1 MGVDN
6 SDCLQKGVKD
16 CGAYKLHS
24 PPGKIGGNLVGKGRA
39 GTAAVINGLTIP
51 ELEQILVKTAEFFLN
66 LQKHLSVLNCG
77 QNFPAVADDIL
88 ILKQRIHVIR
98 RVLRNG
104 YGIETVKSLP
114 EVFPFIQDTFPG
126 QSCLKAFQKKHLKK
140 IGIIQS

>member
-6 SDCLQKGVKD
+6 SDCLQKGVQD
-16 CGAYKLHS
+16 CGAYKSHTPLS
-24 PPGKIGGNLVGKGRA
+24 KIGRNLVGKGRT
-39 GTAAVINGLTIP
+39 GTSAVINGLTIP

-77 QNFPAVADDIL
+77 QNFSAVADDTL
-88 ILKQRIHVIR
+88 ILKQRIHLIR
-98 RVLRNG
+98 RVLPNG

>member
-16 CGAYKLHS
+16 CGAYKSHTPLS
-24 PPGKIGGNLVGKGRA
+24 KIGRNLVGKGRT
-39 GTAAVINGLTIP
+39 GTSAVINCLTIP

-77 QNFPAVADDIL
+77 QNFPAVADDTL
-88 ILKQRIHVIR
+88 IPKQRIHLIR

-114 EVFPFIQDTFPG
+114 EVFSLIQYTLPG
-126 QSCLKAFQKKHLKK
+126 
-140 IGIIQS
+140 